1 MNIPTLL
8 NVSTDWT
15 PIFYLRISTNK
26 KKKSTCSTESKKR
39 EKKFYYFKKKKK
51 PFERKLKLI
60 KRNNKIAIGM
70 KYKFNSKSNKSIF
83 AMYLSLHHS
92 SNSSS
97 SLHPAMGL
105 NFLKPT
111 GMEGLSS
118 VITEWFIFF
127 NKATHHTATLVRSY
141 IRNECCFVLVL
152 NRRFSRTSQTRPMFV
167 LKYVRKPLGAQTSE
181 SIRETKSATD

>member
-1 MNIPTLL
+1 MFHGIE
-8 NVSTDWT
+8 
-15 PIFYLRISTNK
+15 K
-26 KKKSTCSTESKKR
+26 ER
-39 EKKFYYFKKKKK
+39 EKMLLFQKKKK

-111 GMEGLSS
+111 RMEGLSS
-118 VITEWFIFF
+118 VITE
-127 NKATHHTATLVRSY
+127 
-141 IRNECCFVLVL
+141 
-152 NRRFSRTSQTRPMFV
+152 
-167 LKYVRKPLGAQTSE
+167 
-181 SIRETKSATD
+181 

>member
-15 PIFYLRISTNK
+15 PIFYLRIPTNK
-26 KKKSTCSTESKKR
+26 KKINVFHGIEKER
-39 EKKFYYFKKKKK
+39 EKMLLFQKKKK

-92 SNSSS
+92 SNSTESS
-97 SLHPAMGL
+97 SGDGFKFFKADTDGRTIVGNH
-105 NFLKPT
+105 
-111 GMEGLSS
+111 GM
-118 VITEWFIFF
+118 IYFF
-127 NKATHHTATLVRSY
+127 
-141 IRNECCFVLVL
+141 
-152 NRRFSRTSQTRPMFV
+152 
-167 LKYVRKPLGAQTSE
+167 
-181 SIRETKSATD
+181 

>member
-1 MNIPTLL
+1 MYP
-8 NVSTDWT
+8 
-15 PIFYLRISTNK
+15 PIEPQFFIYEYQRIK
-26 KKKSTCSTESKKR
+26 KKNQRVPRNRKR
-39 EKKFYYFKKKKK
+39 ERKNVTISKEKKK

-118 VITEWFIFF
+118 VITE
-127 NKATHHTATLVRSY
+127 
-141 IRNECCFVLVL
+141 
-152 NRRFSRTSQTRPMFV
+152 
-167 LKYVRKPLGAQTSE
+167 
-181 SIRETKSATD
+181 

>member
-1 MNIPTLL
+1 MYP
-8 NVSTDWT
+8 
-15 PIFYLRISTNK
+15 PIEPQFFIYEYQRIK
-26 KKKSTCSTESKKR
+26 KKINVFHGIEKER
-39 EKKFYYFKKKKK
+39 EKMLLFQKKKK

-118 VITEWFIFF
+118 VITE
-127 NKATHHTATLVRSY
+127 
-141 IRNECCFVLVL
+141 
-152 NRRFSRTSQTRPMFV
+152 
-167 LKYVRKPLGAQTSE
+167 
-181 SIRETKSATD
+181 

>member
-15 PIFYLRISTNK
+15 PIFYLRIPTNK
-26 KKKSTCSTESKKR
+26 KKINVFHGIEKER
-39 EKKFYYFKKKKK
+39 EKMLLFQKKKK

-60 KRNNKIAIGM
+60 KRNNKIATGM

-141 IRNECCFVLVL
+141 IRNERCFVLVL

>member
-26 KKKSTCSTESKKR
+26 KKKINVFHGIEKER
-39 EKKFYYFKKKKK
+39 EKMLLFQKKKK

-70 KYKFNSKSNKSIF
+70 KYKFNSKSNKSTF

-111 GMEGLSS
+111 RMEGLSS
-118 VITEWFIFF
+118 VITE
-127 NKATHHTATLVRSY
+127 
-141 IRNECCFVLVL
+141 
-152 NRRFSRTSQTRPMFV
+152 
-167 LKYVRKPLGAQTSE
+167 
-181 SIRETKSATD
+181 

>member
-1 MNIPTLL
+1 MYP
-8 NVSTDWT
+8 
-15 PIFYLRISTNK
+15 PIEPQFFIYEYQRIK
-26 KKKSTCSTESKKR
+26 KKNQRVPRNRKR
-39 EKKFYYFKKKKK
+39 ERKNVTISKEKK

-141 IRNECCFVLVL
+141 IRNERCFVLVL